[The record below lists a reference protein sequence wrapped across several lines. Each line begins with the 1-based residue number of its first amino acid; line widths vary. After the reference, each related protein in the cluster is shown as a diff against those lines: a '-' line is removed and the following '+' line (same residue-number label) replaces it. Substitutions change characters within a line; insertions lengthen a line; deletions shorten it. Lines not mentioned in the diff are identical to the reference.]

1 MPVHLGIN
9 HSIHSGKVNMSTF
22 IYTIEEDG
30 GSGLTKQASLWRDS
44 AANKEAI
51 ADSRLDLSNAKEFD
65 GHRFIPA
72 FSGPIL
78 DEVADLCISY
88 EYSSIILIDGE
99 EDKWGF
105 DDSTEAERSFF
116 PPSYPDGPEITQAFM
131 CAIEGWEY

>member
-1 MPVHLGIN
+1 
-9 HSIHSGKVNMSTF
+9 MSTF
-22 IYTIEEDG
+22 IYTVEEDG

-44 AANKEAI
+44 AANKDAI
-51 ADSRLDLSNAKEFD
+51 ANSRLDLAYTKEFD
-65 GHRFIPA
+65 GHKFIPA
-72 FSGPIL
+72 ISGPIL
-78 DEVADLCISY
+78 DEDVDLYISY
-88 EYSSIILIDGE
+88 EYASTILIDGD

>member
-1 MPVHLGIN
+1 MPVVDLTWRTPKSSMGIGSSLHSLG
-9 HSIHSGKVNMSTF
+9 
-22 IYTIEEDG
+22 
-30 GSGLTKQASLWRDS
+30 
-44 AANKEAI
+44 
-51 ADSRLDLSNAKEFD
+51 LS
-65 GHRFIPA
+65 
-72 FSGPIL
+72 L